1 MNLFELKNW
10 NLQIQPEAYALAPFK
25 VLISRDKTKNK
36 TVGIKELAYIFY
48 MVDYKSDFI
57 SIIDE
62 EERNEQ
68 VKKFVE
74 LPKEWKPDKKVLEA
88 IEFYKQRS
96 TTTSLLLLEDARIGI
111 STLSKYMRGINFNE
125 VEINEKTG
133 EIRPK
138 HDIKKFADTIKQ
150 IPAIVEALN
159 TLEESVKKEQ
169 QAEKGLR
176 GGRQKGLYV
185 DSD

>member
-1 MNLFELKNW
+1 M
-10 NLQIQPEAYALAPFK
+10 
-25 VLISRDKTKNK
+25 
-36 TVGIKELAYIFY
+36 
-48 MVDYKSDFI
+48 
-57 SIIDE
+57 
-62 EERNEQ
+62 
-68 VKKFVE
+68 
-74 LPKEWKPDKKVLEA
+74 
-88 IEFYKQRS
+88 RS
-96 TTTSLLLLEDARIGI
+96 
-111 STLSKYMRGINFNE
+111 INFNE

-133 EIRPK
+133 EIKPK